1 MKKIYG
7 TVSSRGVEAPIVN
20 MMKINKTMDEE
31 NVVKIMKIFP
41 QNDMKKF
48 NQSFSRFIIFFIS
61 NETEAK
67 IVSVKV
73 WKERKVNL
81 SES

>member
-48 NQSFSRFIIFFIS
+48 NQSFSRFIIFFYLEWDGS
-61 NETEAK
+61 KNCVCE
-67 IVSVKV
+67 SVKG
-73 WKERKVNL
+73 KKGET
-81 SES
+81 

>member
-73 WKERKVNL
+73 
-81 SES
+81 

>member
-31 NVVKIMKIFP
+31 NVVKMMKIFP

-73 WKERKVNL
+73 WKERKVKL
-81 SES
+81 K